1 MKVLSF
7 LGATAIALLSTTSSA
22 AASDSCATFFWTGSN
37 RAAVERYKPQY
48 LIGERLSDVNM
59 GHIVGNRIRYKW
71 SQQAATCFAS
81 TNSYGYFTH
90 PDFAR
95 TPCAEGEECFPGT
108 RGKKLSER
116 LLDVKTVVE
125 NLNVPNADSTYQ
137 QSLIT
142 AKAASFQVIALMENA
157 KISTA
162 AFYQNLAA
170 QYQPL
175 IDLLDLVL
183 SVALPPALRIDV
195 LDELC
200 QEENV
205 AEMEDLLQSCLVQD
219 SHCQLYEL
227 YDLINSCAD
236 HQDGATLENLI
247 AELTEVRADLVAG
260 KAAHLAERDTL
271 NQLWTQIQALQ

>member
-1 MKVLSF
+1 MKLLSF
-7 LGATAIALLSTTSSA
+7 LGAAFVALLSSVSPA
-22 AASDSCATFFWTGSN
+22 AADDSCATFFWTGSN
-37 RAAVERYKPQY
+37 RAAVERYKPHY
-48 LIGERLSDVNM
+48 LIGEGLSDVNM

-95 TPCAEGEECFPGT
+95 TTCTEGEECFPGT

-125 NLNVPNADSTYQ
+125 TLNVPNADSTYQ

-157 KISTA
+157 KSSTA

-175 IDLLDLVL
+175 IDLLDMVL
-183 SVALPPALRIDV
+183 NVALPPALRIDV

-205 AEMEDLLQSCLVQD
+205 EEMEDLLESCLIQD

-227 YDLINSCAD
+227 YDLINSCSGY
-236 HQDGATLENLI
+236 QDGATLEQLI
-247 AELTEVRADLVAG
+247 DALTDARADLAAG
-260 KAAHLAERDTL
+260 KAAHLAERDQL
-271 NQLWTQIQALQ
+271 NLLWTQIQALQ